1 MQWATDRPREKVKGV
16 TGMIRF
22 GWRRQLGV
30 MLLPMALATGAYGL
44 TAANTVPDND
54 AGDGTVAVTGYTV
67 SVIDYNLNATDPYDI
82 DSVDFLLTADD
93 GSYERPDTIKV
104 RLDVSSNVW
113 YACAGQNDATATAET
128 FLCDTTVGTQAK
140 VVDVDELRVVAAE

>member
-1 MQWATDRPREKVKGV
+1 
-16 TGMIRF
+16 MIRF

-67 SVIDYNLNATDPYDI
+67 SAIDYNLNATNPYDI
-82 DSVDFLLTADD
+82 DSVDFHLTADD
-93 GSYERPDTIKV
+93 GSYELPDTIKI
-104 RLDVSSNVW
+104 RLDASTTVW
-113 YACAGQNDATATAET
+113 YACTNQADADADSES
-128 FLCDTTVGTQAK
+128 FDCDTTVGTQAT
-140 VVDVDELRVVAAE
+140 VVDTDELRVVAAE